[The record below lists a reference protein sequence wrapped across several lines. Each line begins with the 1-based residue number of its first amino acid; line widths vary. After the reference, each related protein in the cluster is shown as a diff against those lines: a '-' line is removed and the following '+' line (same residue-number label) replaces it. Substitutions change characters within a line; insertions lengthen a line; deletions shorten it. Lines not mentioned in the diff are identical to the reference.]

1 MEDAEASGELFGN
14 QRRMKSDRTVG
25 AVFTTG
31 LIGDGVLRADG
42 WRMYSYYRLSFGSG
56 ARCREL
62 DRHRHV
68 YWLFSPGPFPSGPL
82 SILNSG
88 DDLEQQLYTTPA
100 CATSRAIATEMYGRI
115 HRD

>member
-42 WRMYSYYRLSFGSG
+42 
-56 ARCREL
+56 
-62 DRHRHV
+62 
-68 YWLFSPGPFPSGPL
+68 
-82 SILNSG
+82 
-88 DDLEQQLYTTPA
+88 
-100 CATSRAIATEMYGRI
+100 
-115 HRD
+115 